1 MKNFIRILLL
11 LCFSIVF
18 VILIG
23 CTNKDIDP
31 LLYKDEKEKES
42 FTPDDKTAKLDYT
55 IDKITLSN
63 SYQSIEPNI
72 ELIKNGLDTKLFL
85 SLGLVESSEIS
96 IKKIERLNNNV
107 NIHVENQSKTIKSK
121 LVVPQIILNFDN
133 LSSKELETLN
143 FKIINDNYQPIKANI
158 GIDKAISKI
167 ESTLKISTSTF
178 PEVKIKK
185 QDDRTFLDLC
195 FKNTVDLE
203 NQENPI
209 VNLDVLVDINSAEI
223 VDSKKTPVS
232 SLIDEGEVVRYLT
245 DKYIIYSKKDL
256 QENNTNYNLWIYDI
270 EKDIKK
276 VLYTSNNKIDL
287 LSFNPTGNEAIII
300 ESAGKKSS
308 TLYHLDLDSLNLEKM
323 DIKNDIRPDIALWKE
338 DSIILIDKNSQ
349 KSTVYELDPDNGQIE
364 FLSTINKSIDKIN
377 YSNNN
382 FLFCSQND
390 SSSDVYITSDFK
402 ENILID
408 RGSNPSFVNNNTIAY
423 LKQDNDS
430 GEKLLWIYD
439 IEEDTIKNYA
449 DFDVEDFFIW
459 KDYIAIIEKNQIGSD
474 NPLSIY
480 NLKTKKIKFKGSV
493 KSNDIYLNTKEDILY
508 INSYIL
514 SEEEKVPV
522 ISYID
527 LS

>member
-1 MKNFIRILLL
+1 M
-11 LCFSIVF
+11 
-18 VILIG
+18 
-23 CTNKDIDP
+23 
-31 LLYKDEKEKES
+31 
-42 FTPDDKTAKLDYT
+42 
-55 IDKITLSN
+55 
-63 SYQSIEPNI
+63 
-72 ELIKNGLDTKLFL
+72 
-85 SLGLVESSEIS
+85 
-96 IKKIERLNNNV
+96 
-107 NIHVENQSKTIKSK
+107 
-121 LVVPQIILNFDN
+121 
-133 LSSKELETLN
+133 
-143 FKIINDNYQPIKANI
+143 
-158 GIDKAISKI
+158 
-167 ESTLKISTSTF
+167 
-178 PEVKIKK
+178 
-185 QDDRTFLDLC
+185 
-195 FKNTVDLE
+195 
-203 NQENPI
+203 
-209 VNLDVLVDINSAEI
+209 VDINSAEI